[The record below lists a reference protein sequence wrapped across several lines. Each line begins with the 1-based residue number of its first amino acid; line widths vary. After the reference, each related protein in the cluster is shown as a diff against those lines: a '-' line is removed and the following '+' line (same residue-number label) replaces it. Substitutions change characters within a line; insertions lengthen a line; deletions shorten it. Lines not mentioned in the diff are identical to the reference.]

1 MGIDHDIN
9 TCFLS
14 NAYLRYVFLI
24 SEHFPCGI
32 GISARLLIV
41 IVLYEIFWMYSI
53 LIKNERYGRRKLSYR
68 VSCPHS
74 SSRLPVPSRTLPFA
88 M

>member
-1 MGIDHDIN
+1 
-9 TCFLS
+9 
-14 NAYLRYVFLI
+14 
-24 SEHFPCGI
+24 
-32 GISARLLIV
+32 V